1 MSEQANRIQVPQ
13 RRWEQVR
20 LKWLF
25 QPSADANRPDEEV
38 LSVYRDYG
46 VIPKSSRRDNFNVT
60 PQNLDRYLLVRPGD
74 LVVNRMKAW
83 QGSLGISQHRGIVSG
98 DYEVLRPR
106 SDDLQPR
113 FAHHLL
119 RSSVLVSEYRG
130 RSTGIRP
137 SQWRLYWEQMGNIA
151 VPVPCVEEQRRIAD
165 FLDRE
170 TAQIDALVEKQ
181 EQLIAGLRE
190 RRVAVVS
197 DALTAADDSFLV
209 PLKYMLAGID
219 QGISPQAEAR
229 LADEPGTWGV
239 LKTGCVNRGTFRQEE
254 HKRLPDDFEVDQ
266 RLAVK
271 VGDVIVSRAS
281 GTPALVG
288 SAAIVRSVRYNLI
301 LSDKLF
307 RLRSA
312 RDVDPQFLAWSL
324 NGSWYRSQV
333 HQSISGAEGLANNLP
348 LSSLR
353 SFKLFRPTL
362 GDQRRIVEYLNEQ
375 TAKIDALIGKAEE
388 FIGLA
393 RERRAALITEAVT
406 GRIDVST
413 GKARE
418 GALANG

>member
-1 MSEQANRIQVPQ
+1 MSGQADSRQVPI
-13 RRWEQVR
+13 RHWEQVR

-25 QPSADANRPDEEV
+25 SPSADANRPAEEV

-46 VIPKSSRRDNFNVT
+46 VILKSSRNDNFNVT

-106 SDDLQPR
+106 SGGLESR

-119 RSSVLVSEYRG
+119 RSSDLVSEYRV

-137 SQWRLYWEQMGNIA
+137 SQWRLYWEQMADIVVA
-151 VPVPCVEEQRRIAD
+151 VPCVEEQQRIAD
-165 FLDRE
+165 FLDHQ
-170 TAQIDALVEKQ
+170 TAKIDALIAKQ
-181 EQLIAGLRE
+181 EQLVACLRE
-190 RRVAVVS
+190 RRTALVS
-197 DALTAADDSFLV
+197 DAFSATDDSFLV
-209 PLKYMLAGID
+209 PLKHMVAGID
-219 QGISPQAEAR
+219 QGVSPQAEAR

-239 LKTGCVNRGTFRQEE
+239 LKTGCVNHGVFRQEE
-254 HKRLPDDFEVDQ
+254 HKRLPDNFEVDH
-266 RLAVK
+266 RLAVTA
-271 VGDVIVSRAS
+271 GDVIVSRAS

-288 SAAIVRSVRYNLI
+288 SAAIVRSVGFNLI

-307 RLRSA
+307 RLRPA

-333 HQSISGAEGLANNLP
+333 HWSISGAEGLANNLP

-353 SFKLFRPTL
+353 SFTIFRPNL
-362 GDQRRIVEYLNEQ
+362 GEQRRIVEYLNEHS
-375 TAKIDALIGKAEE
+375 AKIDAMIAKAQEL
-388 FIGLA
+388 IGLA
-393 RERRAALITEAVT
+393 RERRAALVAEAVT

-413 GKARE
+413 GKVRE
-418 GALANG
+418 RA